1 MWLAHAPA
9 LACCYIVAAHK
20 CGQGRVRSRTR
31 AGSLQRM
38 FTGEVHLRC
47 VPPEQAQRRAH
58 HHFVAPGNQLLV
70 QPQELELMAGRA
82 RDEGQQHLDRSGGVR
97 RAGQHCRPSAGQ
109 QHGGRHDG
117 LSSAHS
123 EAVSCLTDWQSRMLP
138 NTLVQIALRLVGN
151 TERVQQARFMHFS
164 FASSPPHLPV
174 RQACHLHQRL
184 HNHAFTACPS
194 S

>member
-1 MWLAHAPA
+1 
-9 LACCYIVAAHK
+9 
-20 CGQGRVRSRTR
+20 
-31 AGSLQRM
+31 
-38 FTGEVHLRC
+38 
-47 VPPEQAQRRAH
+47 
-58 HHFVAPGNQLLV
+58 
-70 QPQELELMAGRA
+70 MAGRA